1 MQPPGILA
9 VAVVIVYFLLAW
21 CKTMNEILQYLKTN
35 GERLDTDI
43 AKATGIPLAKT
54 RLYLAELT
62 SQRQIMS
69 CHSIRFENGKKI
81 EGISCRLT
89 GFIPKAKP
97 GAKPKAQLALS

>member
-1 MQPPGILA
+1 MNDIL
-9 VAVVIVYFLLAW
+9 
-21 CKTMNEILQYLKTN
+21 EYLKSN

-62 SQRQIMS
+62 AQMQIMS
-69 CHSIRFENGKKI
+69 CHSIRFEDGKKI
-81 EGISCRLT
+81 EGMSCRLT
-89 GFIPKAKP
+89 GTIPKAKP